1 MSESW
6 YYQIM
11 GETFGP
17 FTQLE
22 MYSKAT
28 AGDITPDA
36 WVRNGVDGEWTTADH
51 VIDQFKSAEPAAKKS
66 NNPHLSGSDVAPNDQ
81 MDTTTSANGGSEDL
95 RVMVNVTMMLLM
107 VLGAILACAVSP
119 YFWWLALFGLIGF
132 LLTTDWA
139 EVEESNRRK
148 KATEEKER
156 QKQKQEERERQL
168 KIVCPHCHESG
179 FVTAERVKLKKGISG
194 GKATGA
200 LITAGWSVLFTG
212 LSREEDARKL
222 TCSNCGTEW
231 HVQ

>member
-1 MSESW
+1 MSDNW

-17 FTQLE
+17 FSELE
-22 MYSKAT
+22 IYSKAT
-28 AGDITPDA
+28 AGDITPEA
-36 WVRNGVDGEWTTADH
+36 RVRKGVNGEWTTAYR
-51 VIDQFKSAEPAAKKS
+51 VIAQFKSPETPAKELA
-66 NNPHLSGSDVAPNDQ
+66 NPPSSGPHILQNHQ
-81 MDTTTSANGGSEDL
+81 KGNRTSSNGGSQDL
-95 RVMVNVTMMLLM
+95 REIANGTMMLLM
-107 VLGAILACAVSP
+107 FLGAILACALSP
-119 YFWWLALFGLIGF
+119 YFWWLALVGLIGF

-139 EVEESNRRK
+139 EVEESKRRK
-148 KATEEKER
+148 KAAEETEL
-156 QKQKQEERERQL
+156 QKQRQEERDRQR

-179 FVTAERVKLKKGISG
+179 FVTGERVKLKKGVSG

-212 LSREEDARKL
+212 LSREEDAKKL